1 MWHGN
6 KGIWVCFRKSNQFK
20 LDFMSMDKRKIKKL
34 IEMLQE
40 SDLTEIEVTEGEEA
54 VRISRKSSND
64 FEVIEKPVQE
74 RKAEAPVNIETKEV
88 LKSGSKVITSPI
100 VGTFYRR
107 PAPDKDPYVKVGDVI
122 DAGQVVCIVEAMKM
136 MNEIKSEYSG
146 KIVSIEVED
155 GEPVQFSQ
163 DLITLE

>member
-1 MWHGN
+1 
-6 KGIWVCFRKSNQFK
+6 
-20 LDFMSMDKRKIKKL
+20 MSMDIRKIKKL

-64 FEVIEKPVQE
+64 FEVIERPAQE
-74 RKAEAPVNIETKEV
+74 RKAEAPLNIETKEI

-146 KIVSIEVED
+146 KIVSIAVED

>member
-1 MWHGN
+1 
-6 KGIWVCFRKSNQFK
+6 
-20 LDFMSMDKRKIKKL
+20 MSMDIRKIKKL

-64 FEVIEKPVQE
+64 IEIIEKPVQE
-74 RKAEAPVNIETKEV
+74 IKSEVPVNIETKEV

-146 KIVSIEVED
+146 KIVSIAVED